1 MAPVG
6 SLLWRGLRVY
16 QVYGAN
22 TSVGKTVLTTILC
35 KTARGLYEKENT
47 SYLKP
52 VSTGPPEEEDERC

>member
-6 SLLWRGLRVY
+6 SMLWRGLRAY

-22 TSVGKTVLTTILC
+22 TDVGKTVLTTVLC
-35 KTARGLYEKENT
+35 KTARGLYENEKT

-52 VSTGPPEEEDERC
+52 VSTGPQDEADERC